1 MIIREIF
8 HKNNKVDGE
17 VDSETF
23 PIVTLIE
30 EKHLRNDGHPP
41 ETLVDS
47 GNLSTGTPAQY
58 GKELCQD
65 GTNKLRSR
73 VVIRFSKNN

>member
-8 HKNNKVDGE
+8 HKNNEVVGE

-23 PIVTLIE
+23 PIVTQIE

-47 GNLSTGTPAQY
+47 GNRSTGTPAQY

-65 GTNKLRSR
+65 GTNILSSR
-73 VVIRFSKNN
+73 VVVRFSKNN